1 LVDADHQWIPAA
13 AHLSSREDRIE
24 ALSKANTHKPSLRSI
39 AEAALDTLPRP

>member
-1 LVDADHQWIPAA
+1 MDPRRSTF
-13 AHLSSREDRIE
+13 SSRCIE